1 LLSVYGSLYV
11 YQHPQEL
18 SLEVE
23 IIPGFSEPCFG
34 INQHLGDDNARAAN
48 YIEAASCCFRINC
61 LFETEL
67 IDVFLVVS
75 DRDVLE
81 DND

>member
-1 LLSVYGSLYV
+1 LSFHRFLYIHH
-11 YQHPQEL
+11 HPQEL
-18 SLEVE
+18 SFEVG
-23 IIPGFSEPCFG
+23 IVPGFSEPCFG
-34 INQHLGDDNARAAN
+34 VNQHLGDDNARVADC
-48 YIEAASCCFRINC
+48 IEAASCCFRINC